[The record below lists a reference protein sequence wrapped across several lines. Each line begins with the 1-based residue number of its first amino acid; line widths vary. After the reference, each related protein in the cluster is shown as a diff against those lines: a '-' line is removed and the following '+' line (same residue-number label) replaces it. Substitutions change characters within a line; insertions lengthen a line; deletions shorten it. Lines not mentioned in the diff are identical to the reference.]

1 MVSLIFKAI
10 RNHIFKSA
18 INGIWKAKNNHDQI
32 ALKNSWIKNKFLVSA
47 YVLKAEMDIKIY
59 KIGQTIPNTYPGGF
73 KLDLLSS
80 KYHKSLA
87 VSDDERPPSNK
98 ANITKG
104 NTEYLLFKN
113 KLSFSK
119 KPRNSSW
126 DIFEECGAFW
136 SSFYKNIE
144 TYKDCTK

>member
-1 MVSLIFKAI
+1 MVLEVQQDSVEARHI
-10 RNHIFKSA
+10 RTSTSN
-18 INGIWKAKNNHDQI
+18 
-32 ALKNSWIKNKFLVSA
+32 WIKNKFLVSA

-87 VSDDERPPSNK
+87 VSDDERPPSSN

-113 KLSFSK
+113 KLSNDILNILNQYAEKSLSLIKNNNNNNNIKCQITVEVLDLSDSYSK
-119 KPRNSSW
+119 
-126 DIFEECGAFW
+126 I
-136 SSFYKNIE
+136 II
-144 TYKDCTK
+144 